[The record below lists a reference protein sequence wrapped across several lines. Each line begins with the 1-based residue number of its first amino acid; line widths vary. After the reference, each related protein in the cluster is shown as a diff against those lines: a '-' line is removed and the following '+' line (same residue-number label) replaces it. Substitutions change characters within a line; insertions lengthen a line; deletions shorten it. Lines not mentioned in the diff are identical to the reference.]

1 MAAQELHAA
10 HTRSAVA
17 EQAWLVYCPDGQEP
31 EHVTQDPCCPP
42 PQPATNCPEAQVTGL
57 GQLAHTRF
65 AVAVQ
70 PDTSYWDELQAVQ
83 GTAATIEKVHMDDE

>member
-17 EQAWLVYCPDGQEP
+17 EQALIVYCPDGQEP
-31 EHVTQDPCCPP
+31 EQATHDPCCPL
-42 PQPATNCPEAQVTGL
+42 PQPVTYWPAVQVTGL

-70 PDTSYWDELQAVQ
+70 PDTSYWDKLHAVQ
-83 GTAATIEKVHMDDE
+83 GTAATIEKVHTDDM